1 MTLAVLVIQRDALL
15 CEGLKV
21 VLSMAVE
28 KHETVSLPSFEE
40 GMCAARGGGFDLLLA
55 DISLAPNGA
64 KEAARALKVA
74 SPNSRIIMLAS
85 NIAKSELLE
94 SLAAGAHG
102 FLLKDASLE
111 ETALAIRDVVSG
123 RIYVPNEIHVPPAP
137 DAAQFLSS
145 TPEYS
150 RLTPRQM
157 QVARELA
164 RGARTKQI
172 ARDLNLSEGTVKLHL
187 GAIFRVL
194 RCNSRAEAAAVLAR
208 YPLAG

>member
-1 MTLAVLVIQRDALL
+1 M
-15 CEGLKV
+15 
-21 VLSMAVE
+21 
-28 KHETVSLPSFEE
+28 
-40 GMCAARGGGFDLLLA
+40 GGGFDLILA

-64 KEAARALKVA
+64 REAARALKVA

-85 NIAKSELLE
+85 NIAESELLE

>member
-1 MTLAVLVIQRDALL
+1 MTLAVLIVQRDALL

-40 GMCAARGGGFDLLLA
+40 GMCAARGGGFDLILA

-64 KEAARALKVA
+64 AEAARALKVA

-94 SLAAGAHG
+94 SLAVGAHG
-102 FLLKDASLE
+102 FLPKDASLE
-111 ETALAIRDVVSG
+111 EAVLAIRDVASG
-123 RIYVPNEIHVPPAP
+123 RIYVPNEIHLPPP
-137 DAAQFLSS
+137 DAAQLLSGM
-145 TPEYS
+145 PEYS

-208 YPLAG
+208 YPLA

>member
-1 MTLAVLVIQRDALL
+1 MSA
-15 CEGLKV
+15 
-21 VLSMAVE
+21 E
-28 KHETVSLPSFEE
+28 KNDTVSLPSFEE
-40 GMCAARGGGFDLLLA
+40 GLCAAMGGGFDLILA

-64 KEAARALKVA
+64 REAARALKVA

-85 NIAKSELLE
+85 NIAESELLE

-194 RCNSRAEAAAVLAR
+194 RCNSRAEAACVLAR